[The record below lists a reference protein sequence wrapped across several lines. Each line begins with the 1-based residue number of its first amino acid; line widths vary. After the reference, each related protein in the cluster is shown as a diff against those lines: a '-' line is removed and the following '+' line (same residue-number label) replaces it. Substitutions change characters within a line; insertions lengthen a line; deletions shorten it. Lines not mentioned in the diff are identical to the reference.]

1 MVGVNGDTC
10 ISSCMLQVMIS
21 LVVADWMYSDIV
33 CTLCELSINA
43 HPSLYSCSC
52 TL

>member
-1 MVGVNGDTC
+1 MGHLYKLMYVTSYDLTC
-10 ISSCMLQVMIS
+10 GGRLDE
-21 LVVADWMYSDIV
+21 LYSDIV